1 MGLLAMF
8 NFQLDN
14 INIGGTPIAVMGVVD
29 TFKLRLCNSFEE
41 LKALKQ
47 IWLNFFSAIDRV
59 LALTCLMKVQ
69 SWLDL
74 PNKCLGSNKVEVNYF

>member
-1 MGLLAMF
+1 MGLLAMS

-14 INIGGTPIAVMGVVD
+14 INIAGTPIALMGVVD
-29 TFKLRLCNSFEE
+29 TFKLRLQFFWRAESIEANMV
-41 LKALKQ
+41 K
-47 IWLNFFSAIDRV
+47 FFSAIDRV